1 MKKKIYII
9 VGARPQIMKAA
20 SLARA
25 LDEDGSM
32 EYEIIHSGQH
42 YDANMSDSFFEEF
55 NLKKPIVNFEIGS
68 KRHNIFIAEF
78 LIKFDSYL
86 EHNPCDM
93 VVVVGDTNT
102 TAAAAIAASKLN
114 IPLAHVEA
122 GMREWNKSI
131 PEEINKLLTDSV
143 SDLFFC
149 PSRTAAE
156 NLIKSG
162 VNKKV
167 YITGD
172 ITYDLLTEDSKFSSK
187 EDILSTYSLNKNYA
201 LATCHRAATTN
212 DKKLLTEVIEGL
224 NSINNQVLFLV
235 HPRTKK
241 ALSQYGLTEK
251 IAGHVKCIDPV
262 NYYNTQSLIKHAY
275 FVITDSGGIIKESYF
290 HKTFCII
297 IDNQTEWVESVDE
310 GWSIICGPN
319 KEKIITASKKITLP
333 KGHNSAFGDGQGG
346 VRVVREMR
354 KYLEKSYFRKQSS

>member
-1 MKKKIYII
+1 MSTLEKLMKKKIYII
-9 VGARPQIMKAA
+9 VGARPQIMKAS

-25 LDEDGSM
+25 LDADGSM

-42 YDANMSDSFFEEF
+42 YDANMSDSFFKELG
-55 NLKKPIVNFEIGS
+55 LKKPIVNFEIGS

-78 LIKFDSYL
+78 LIKFDEYL
-86 EHNPCDM
+86 ENNPCDM
-93 VVVVGDTNT
+93 VIVVGDTNT
-102 TAAAAIAASKLN
+102 TAAAAIASSKLN

-149 PSRTAAE
+149 PSKTAAE

-172 ITYDLLTEDSKFSSK
+172 ITYDLLMDKEKFRSKK
-187 EDILSTYSLNKNYA
+187 EIIETYSLGENYV

-212 DKKLLTEVIEGL
+212 SKELLTEVINGL
-224 NSINNQVLFLV
+224 NAVHNPIVFLL

-241 ALSQYGLTEK
+241 ALDTYDLTDK
-251 IAGHVKCIDPV
+251 IASHVHCIDPV
-262 NYYNTQSLIKHAY
+262 KYYDTQSLIRHAD

-290 HKTFCII
+290 HKTYCII
-297 IDNQTEWVESVDE
+297 IDNQTEWVESVQE

-319 KEKIITASKKITLP
+319 TDKIIKASKAISTPTK
-333 KGHNSAFGDGQGG
+333 HSSAFGDGQGG
-346 VRVVREMR
+346 VRVIREIR
-354 KYLEKSYFRKQSS
+354 KYLEK